1 MSKLKEQGHDEYSLR
16 ARVYAQI
23 EDDILNGV
31 YKAGDNLIETK
42 ISEDL
47 GVSRTPVRE
56 AIRQLELEGLVQ
68 SIPNKGAV
76 VNGIT
81 EKDIDDIYE
90 IRTLIEGL
98 AAKWAAEKIT
108 PEEMAELEETIELES
123 FYTGRNDIENLLEL
137 DSRLHRIIFKASK
150 SNPLNYMLQHFHN
163 YIKKARNM
171 SLAVPGRPA
180 EALKEHRAIV
190 DAIKAGDG
198 KLAGKQAVEHI
209 RNARQNIK
217 I

>member
-1 MSKLKEQGHDEYSLR
+1 MSRLKESAHDDYSLR
-16 ARVYAQI
+16 SRVYTRIQ
-23 EDDILNGV
+23 DDILNGV
-31 YKAGDNLIETK
+31 YEAGDNLIETK

-68 SIPNKGAV
+68 AIPNRGAT
-76 VNGIT
+76 VNGIS

-90 IRTLIEGL
+90 IRTMIEGL
-98 AAKWAAEKIT
+98 AARWAAENAT
-108 PEEMAELEETIELES
+108 PEEMAELEETIELET
-123 FYTGRNDIENLLEL
+123 FYTERKDIDNLLSL
-137 DSRLHRIIFKASK
+137 DSRLHRIIFAASK
-150 SNPLNYMLQHFHN
+150 SNPLIYMLGHFHN
-163 YIKKARNM
+163 YVKKARNM
-171 SLAVPGRPA
+171 SLAVPGRPV

-198 KLAGKQAVEHI
+198 KLAGKYAVEHI